1 MSAATAH
8 DASGA
13 HSTPAAPEVWGI
25 LNVTPDS
32 FSDGGAY
39 LDPQRAVD
47 RARILAADGAHV
59 IDVGGESTRPGSQP
73 VTPAVEQSRVL
84 PVIAALAADGL
95 RVSIDTMHASTA
107 AASVEAGAAIV
118 NDVSGGLADPAMLET
133 VAGLDVDYVAMHWRG
148 PAAVWDAVSDYRDVV
163 TEVRNELQSRLEA
176 ALAAGIPAERLWLDP
191 GLGFAKRHDD
201 SWALVRALPALTD
214 LGCRV
219 LVGASRKRFL
229 GELLPPDHHVEERD
243 LPTAVVSVLA
253 AEAGAAAV
261 RVHDARSTVLALA
274 THAAWRGTG
283 AAAAASS
290 SASSAEPA
298 RSEVPA

>member
-1 MSAATAH
+1 
-8 DASGA
+8 
-13 HSTPAAPEVWGI
+13 
-25 LNVTPDS
+25 
-32 FSDGGAY
+32 
-39 LDPQRAVD
+39 
-47 RARILAADGAHV
+47 
-59 IDVGGESTRPGSQP
+59 
-73 VTPAVEQSRVL
+73 
-84 PVIAALAADGL
+84 
-95 RVSIDTMHASTA
+95 MHASTA

-201 SWALVRALPALTD
+201 SWALLRALPALAD

-229 GELLPPDHHVEERD
+229 GELLPADHDVQERD

-253 AEAGAAAV
+253 TEGGAAAV
-261 RVHDARSTVLALA
+261 RVHDARSTVRALA
-274 THAAWRGTG
+274 TLAAWRGAC
-283 AAAAASS
+283 AAAAVAV
-290 SASSAEPA
+290 ASAEPA
-298 RSEVPA
+298 RSEVTA

>member
-1 MSAATAH
+1 MSAATSR
-8 DASGA
+8 DTSSMR
-13 HSTPAAPEVWGI
+13 STPAPTEVWGI

-39 LDPQRAVD
+39 LDPQRAVE
-47 RARILAADGAHV
+47 RARVLDGDGAHV

-84 PVIAALAADGL
+84 PVIAALAAEGL
-95 RVSIDTMHASTA
+95 RVSVDTMHASTA

-118 NDVSGGLADPAMLET
+118 NDVSGGLTDPAMLET

-163 TEVRNELQSRLEA
+163 TEVHDELQTRLEA

-201 SWALVRALPALTD
+201 SWALLRGLSALAD

-229 GELLPPDHHVEERD
+229 GELLPVGHDVDERD

-253 AEAGAAAV
+253 AEGGAAAV
-261 RVHDARSTVLALA
+261 RVHDARSTVRALA
-274 THAAWRGTG
+274 TRSAWRSSG
-283 AAAAASS
+283 AVATST
-290 SASSAEPA
+290 EPA
-298 RSEVPA
+298 RSEVRA

>member
-1 MSAATAH
+1 
-8 DASGA
+8 
-13 HSTPAAPEVWGI
+13 
-25 LNVTPDS
+25 
-32 FSDGGAY
+32 
-39 LDPQRAVD
+39 
-47 RARILAADGAHV
+47 
-59 IDVGGESTRPGSQP
+59 
-73 VTPAVEQSRVL
+73 
-84 PVIAALAADGL
+84 
-95 RVSIDTMHASTA
+95 MHASTA

-118 NDVSGGLADPAMLET
+118 NDVSGGLTDPAMLET

-163 TEVRNELQSRLEA
+163 TEVRDELRSRLEA

-201 SWALVRALPALTD
+201 SWALLRALPALAD
-214 LGCRV
+214 LGCPV

-229 GELLPPDHHVEERD
+229 GALLPPDHDVEERD

-253 AEAGAAAV
+253 AEGGAAAV

-274 THAAWRGTG
+274 TRSAWRGAG
-283 AAAAASS
+283 AAAS

>member
-1 MSAATAH
+1 MSAVQ
-8 DASGA
+8 S
-13 HSTPAAPEVWGI
+13 SPAAPEVWGI

-47 RARILAADGAHV
+47 RARRLAADGAHV

-73 VTPAVEQSRVL
+73 VTPAVEQARVL
-84 PVIAALAADGL
+84 PVVAALAAEGL

-107 AASVEAGAAIV
+107 AASVDAGAAIV

-133 VAGLDVDYVAMHWRG
+133 VAGLDVDYVVMHWRG

-163 TEVRNELQSRLEA
+163 TEVRDELHSRLEA
-176 ALAAGIPAERLWLDP
+176 ALAAGIPAGRLWLDP

-201 SWALVRALPALTD
+201 SWALLRALSSLTAL
-214 LGCRV
+214 GHRV

-229 GELLPPDHHVEERD
+229 GELLPPEHAVEERD

-253 AEAGAAAV
+253 ADGGAAAV
-261 RVHDARSTVLALA
+261 RVHDARSTVRALA
-274 THAAWRGTG
+274 THSAWQGGG
-283 AAAAASS
+283 AGR
-290 SASSAEPA
+290 SA
-298 RSEVPA
+298 RTEVPA